1 MEEAAF
7 LKMDIFFAVTTA
19 AVVLLTVVAAVAF
32 YYIAR
37 VMADIRDITKVLRR
51 EARETAEDMDAMR
64 ADIRAG
70 VHEVKE
76 RIVESGELMGAARR
90 VVTSAGVLR
99 ALSDLF
105 DAFGREKSRKRERA
119 RRARKDAA

>member
-1 MEEAAF
+1 
-7 LKMDIFFAVTTA
+7 MDIFFAVTTA
-19 AVVLLTVVAAVAF
+19 AVVLLTVVAAVAL

-105 DAFGREKSRKRERA
+105 DAFGREKSTKRERA